1 MADAEANGVQQGV
14 QGMLTGT
21 VVGLADPEGQWR
33 VQVNVPALGPAGEGV
48 WARMANGYASGN
60 GAGMLFLPEIGDEVV
75 LGLLGGDTTSPV
87 ILGSL
92 YSAKRPPPVTPD
104 VYNNNNNRKAIVTR
118 SRLSIEFDEEAQ
130 VLCIRTAGGQ
140 CVILDDP
147 KRSVTLQNNNDDLI
161 TLSPEGMT
169 LHSNGNLTIKTGG
182 VLTLDGTQGVSIRS
196 QAGDVS
202 VEGGSVTA
210 YAHFA
215 LKATGGASAEL
226 SSGMETTVRGALVRI
241 N

>member
-33 VQVNVPALGPAGEGV
+33 VQVNVPALGPAGEGL

-60 GAGMLFLPEIGDEVV
+60 SVGMIFMPEIGDEVV
-75 LGLLGGDTTSPV
+75 IGLLGGDTTSPV

-92 YSAKRPPPVTPD
+92 YSAKRPPPFAAD
-104 VYNNNNNRKAIVTR
+104 VYNNNNRKAIVTR
-118 SRLSIEFDEEAQ
+118 SRLGIEFDEEAQ
-130 VLCIRTAGGQ
+130 VLRIRTAGGQ
-140 CVILDDP
+140 FVTLDDP

-169 LHSNGNLTIKTGG
+169 LHSNGNLTIKTDG
-182 VLTLDGTQGVSIRS
+182 VLTLDGAQGVSIRS

-202 VEGGSVTA
+202 VKGESVTVHA
-210 YAHFA
+210 YTE
-215 LKATGGASAEL
+215 LKATGGAIAEL
-226 SSGMETTVRGALVRI
+226 SSSMETTVRGALVKI